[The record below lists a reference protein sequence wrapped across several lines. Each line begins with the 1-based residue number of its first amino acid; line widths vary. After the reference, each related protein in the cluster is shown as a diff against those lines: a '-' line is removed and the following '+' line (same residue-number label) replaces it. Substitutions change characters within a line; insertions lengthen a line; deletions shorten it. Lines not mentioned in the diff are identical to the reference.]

1 MDITEHKEVM
11 MKQTLKIGI
20 TVLVVAALTM
30 SGIALAQTDEST
42 DEPVNQ
48 QAVTKIVEKLQGLVD
63 DGTISADQAQAVAE
77 ALAEGFRPGGHRGHR
92 GPNLGAVAGFL
103 EMEVEDFRAALQEYD
118 TLADLAAAN
127 GSSAEELIDFLVSK
141 ADERLAQA
149 VENGRIDQA
158 EADEKLVEIEE
169 KITEMVNSEIP
180 EPGDRQGRPG
190 RRGPGGG
197 EGPAGGEDAGF
208 QA

>member
-1 MDITEHKEVM
+1 

-42 DEPVNQ
+42 DDTVNQ
-48 QAVTKIVEKLQGLVD
+48 NAVAKIVEKLQGLVD
-63 DGTISADQAQAVAE
+63 DGTISAEQAEAVAE

-92 GPNLGAVAGFL
+92 GPNFGAVAEFL
-103 EMEVEDFRAALQEYD
+103 GMETEDFRAALQEYD

-127 GSSAEELIDFLVSK
+127 GSGAEELIDFMVSQ
-141 ADERLAQA
+141 AEERLAQA
-149 VENGRIDQA
+149 VEDGKIDQT
-158 EADEKLVEIEE
+158 EADEKLAEIEE
-169 KITEMVNSEIP
+169 KITEKVNSEIP
-180 EPGDRQGRPG
+180 EPGEREGRRG
-190 RRGPGGG
+190 QRGPGGDAPADG
-197 EGPAGGEDAGF
+197 EGAGF

>member
-1 MDITEHKEVM
+1 

-42 DEPVNQ
+42 DETTVNEN
-48 QAVTKIVEKLQGLVD
+48 AVAKIVEKLQGLVD

-77 ALAEGFRPGGHRGHR
+77 ALADEVHPGGHRGPR
-92 GPNLGAVAGFL
+92 GFGQIAEFLG
-103 EMEVEDFRAALQEYD
+103 MEAEDFRAALQEYD

-127 GSSAEELIDFLVSK
+127 GSSADELIDFLVSQ
-141 ADERLAQA
+141 AEERIAQA
-149 VENGRIDQA
+149 VADGKIDQA
-158 EADEKLVEIEE
+158 EADEKLAEIEE
-169 KITEMVNSEIP
+169 RVTTLVNSEIP
-180 EPGDRQGRPG
+180 EPGDRPG

-197 EGPAGGEDAGF
+197 EEGGFGGPQTDAEEAGLSA
-208 QA
+208 